1 MTREKDQQRKIK
13 GDKDSSKFLLGLEN
27 KRELNIRRKRKKGR
41 HVMSV
46 EIQTI
51 KNEYVSNR

>member
-1 MTREKDQQRKIK
+1 MTQEKEEQRKIK

-51 KNEYVSNR
+51 KNEYVANR